1 MTNRE
6 NLFDC
11 LERILYWGV
20 DMNDLYCIEE
30 KNHVLRYV
38 NNIPISG
45 RYRTELVRWINT
57 YLDEESVEKHLSSAN
72 DAFDLSV
79 KQAAERDLELTILF
93 AKKEDRTN
101 SGIIF
106 LEGELL
112 FLFNLLY
119 EKVKAQKPAA

>member
-1 MTNRE
+1 
-6 NLFDC
+6 
-11 LERILYWGV
+11 
-20 DMNDLYCIEE
+20 MNDLYCIEE
-30 KNHVLRYV
+30 KSHVLRYV

-57 YLDEESVEKHLSSAN
+57 YLDEEKVEKSLTSKK
-72 DAFDLSV
+72 DAFDMSI
-79 KQAAERDLELTILF
+79 KQAAQRDLELTILF

-119 EKVKAQKPAA
+119 EKVKAQIPAAA

>member
-1 MTNRE
+1 
-6 NLFDC
+6 

-20 DMNDLYCIEE
+20 DMNDLYCTEE
-30 KNHVLRYV
+30 INHVRRYV

-45 RYRTELVRWINT
+45 RYRSELVRWINT
-57 YLDEESVEKHLSSAN
+57 YLDEENVEKHLSSTK
-72 DAFDLSV
+72 DAFDMSV
-79 KQAAERDLELTILF
+79 KQAAQRDLELTILF

-101 SGIIF
+101 SRIIF

-119 EKVKAQKPAA
+119 EKVKAQKIAA

>member
-1 MTNRE
+1 
-6 NLFDC
+6 
-11 LERILYWGV
+11 
-20 DMNDLYCIEE
+20 MNDLYCIEE
-30 KNHVLRYV
+30 KSHVLRYV

-57 YLDEESVEKHLSSAN
+57 YLDEEKVEKRLSST
-72 DAFDLSV
+72 DAFDVSV
-79 KQAAERDLELTILF
+79 KQAAQRDLELTILF

-119 EKVKAQKPAA
+119 EKVKAQVPAAA

>member
-1 MTNRE
+1 
-6 NLFDC
+6 
-11 LERILYWGV
+11 
-20 DMNDLYCIEE
+20 MNDLYCIEE